1 MNLNKRS
8 YYYDFNEF
16 SELLNEDTVIYI
28 KANNYKELKKKQH
41 IIKEFCSQK
50 NINPKKIYLD
60 VTNNSNLMN
69 KPNLQ
74 KLLADEENLDI
85 ITFSTSD
92 IYRYS
97 TDDYYDIKRFLR
109 ESNLGIYDLN
119 YESFSI
125 ERQPLLYWLGN

>member
-28 KANNYKELKKKQH
+28 TAKNEKELKKKQQ
-41 IIKEFCSQK
+41 IIKEFCNQK
-50 NINPKKIYLD
+50 KINPKKIYLD

-74 KLLADEENLDI
+74 KLLGDEENLDI

-92 IYRYS
+92 INRYA

>member
-8 YYYDFNEF
+8 YYYDFKEF
-16 SELLNEDTVIYI
+16 SDLLNEDTVIYI
-28 KANNYKELKKKQH
+28 KANNKKELKKKQH
-41 IIKEFCSQK
+41 IINEFCSQK
-50 NINPKKIYLD
+50 NINPKKIYLA

-74 KLLADEENLDI
+74 KLLDDEENLDI

-92 IYRYS
+92 IYRYA

>member
-16 SELLNEDTVIYI
+16 SELLNEDTIIYI
-28 KANNYKELKKKQH
+28 TAKNEKELKKKQQ
-41 IIKEFCSQK
+41 IIKDFCNQK
-50 NINPKKIYLD
+50 KINPKKIYLD
-60 VTNNSNLMN
+60 VTNNSNFMS

-74 KLLADEENLDI
+74 KLLANEENLDI

-92 IYRYS
+92 IYRYA

>member
-1 MNLNKRS
+1 MDNSTIFTPVRG
-8 YYYDFNEF
+8 YDRDIQAMDYQDGFLYF
-16 SELLNEDTVIYI
+16 AIDT
-28 KANNYKELKKKQH
+28 
-41 IIKEFCSQK
+41 
-50 NINPKKIYLD
+50 KKIYLD

-74 KLLADEENLDI
+74 KLLANEENLDI

-92 IYRYS
+92 IYRYA

-125 ERQPLLYWLGN
+125 ERQPLLYWLGY

>member
-8 YYYDFNEF
+8 YYYDINEF

-28 KANNYKELKKKQH
+28 TAKNEKELKKKQQ
-41 IIKEFCSQK
+41 IIKDFCNQK
-50 NINPKKIYLD
+50 KINPKKIYLD
-60 VTNNSNLMN
+60 VTNNSNLMS

-74 KLLADEENLDI
+74 KLLANEENLDI

-92 IYRYS
+92 IYRYA

>member
-92 IYRYS
+92 IYRYT